1 LPGIVLRLGRD
12 VTGQFPASLLTVTDP
27 ELATFL
33 QAVDATSGTPLGS
46 GSEDWAELGDR
57 MHFIA
62 DLFRTRHED
71 TTLFDPPFTSDQ
83 LRAIAEGHTPDGP
96 L

>member
-1 LPGIVLRLGRD
+1 
-12 VTGQFPASLLTVTDP
+12 VTIADP
-27 ELATFL
+27 ELAAFL
-33 QAVDATSGTPLGS
+33 DAVDATPDTLVGS
-46 GSEDWAELGDR
+46 GSQDWAELGDR

-71 TTLFDPPFTSDQ
+71 STLFEPPFTSDQ
-83 LRAIAEGHTPDGP
+83 LRAIADGRTPDGG